1 MSSRRNRRKAPP
13 LTRVGKELARRPDS
27 KTRARVETPA
37 ERQPKRI
44 AEPMNPKLRIGVG
57 VTLLIAFLWAYFPT
71 FALLQHEWERLPD
84 YSHGYLVIPFALVL
98 GWLRKESMPG
108 FSPGFS
114 IFGLGVIGLAVA
126 MRWFGDAYFY
136 PVIGN
141 NSLVLWAIG
150 AVWFMFGARFL
161 WWALPSL
168 LFLGFMVPL
177 PSRFSDVL
185 SGTLQRIAT
194 IMSTWMLQ
202 LFGQPALAEGN
213 TISLGDHMLEVA
225 QACSGLRIFVGIM
238 ALAFF
243 VVFMARRR
251 WWQNAAVVASILPI
265 ALVAN
270 TLRIVFT
277 GLFMEWYPGEET
289 EQLAHDVAGW
299 VMIPLAVAMFA
310 AFMWYL
316 NQLIRPVSLM
326 ELGELRQISPS
337 SKKGKPAAAST

>member
-1 MSSRRNRRKAPP
+1 MSSRRSRRKAPA
-13 LTRVGKELARRPDS
+13 LARTGKERDRRQDS
-27 KTRARVETPA
+27 QSSKREKKDAA
-37 ERQPKRI
+37 PKV
-44 AEPMNPKLRIGVG
+44 AEPINPKLRLGVG
-57 VTLLIAFLWAYFPT
+57 VALLVSFLWAYFPT
-71 FALLQHEWERLPD
+71 FALLQREWERLPD

-98 GWLRKESMPG
+98 GWLRKESMPS

-114 IFGLGVIGLAVA
+114 IFGLGVIALAVA
-126 MRWFGDAYFY
+126 MRWVGDAYFY

-141 NSLVLWAIG
+141 NSIVLWAIG
-150 AVWFMFGARFL
+150 ATWFMFGTRFL

-194 IMSTWMLQ
+194 MMSTWMLQ

-213 TISLGDHMLEVA
+213 TISLGDHLLEVA

-251 WWQNAAVVASILPI
+251 WWQNIAVVASVLPI

-277 GLFMEWYPGEET
+277 GLFMEWFPGEET
-289 EQLAHDVAGW
+289 EKLAHDVAGW
-299 VMIPLAVAMFA
+299 VMIPLACAQFA
-310 AFMWYL
+310 LFMAYL

-326 ELGELRQISPS
+326 EIGELRQVSPS
-337 SKKGKPAAAST
+337 AKKGKPATA

>member
-1 MSSRRNRRKAPP
+1 MVR
-13 LTRVGKELARRPDS
+13 
-27 KTRARVETPA
+27 
-37 ERQPKRI
+37 
-44 AEPMNPKLRIGVG
+44 MGVG
-57 VTLLIAFLWAYFPT
+57 VALLVAFIFAYSPT
-71 FALLQHEWERLPD
+71 FVLLQSEWERLPD

-98 GWLRKESMPG
+98 GWLRKDSMPG

-114 IFGLGVIGLAVA
+114 VLGLAVIGLAVA

-150 AVWFMFGARFL
+150 AVWFLFGARYL

-177 PSRFSDVL
+177 PSRFSDIL

-194 IMSTWMLQ
+194 MMSTWMLQ

-251 WWQNAAVVASILPI
+251 WWQNAAVIASILPI

-316 NQLIRPVSLM
+316 SQLIRPVSLM
-326 ELGELRQISPS
+326 ELGELRQISPN
-337 SKKGKPAAAST
+337 SKKGKPVAASN

>member
-1 MSSRRNRRKAPP
+1 VSSRRNRRKAPP
-13 LTRVGKELARRPDS
+13 LTRVGQELARRPDS
-27 KTRARVETPA
+27 KARARVEAPA
-37 ERQPKRI
+37 ERKPKRI
-44 AEPMNPKLRIGVG
+44 VEPINPMVRMGVG
-57 VTLLIAFLWAYFPT
+57 VALLVAFIFAYSPT
-71 FALLQHEWERLPD
+71 FVLLQSEWERLPD

-98 GWLRKESMPG
+98 GWLRKDSMPG

-114 IFGLGVIGLAVA
+114 VLGLAVIGLAVA

-150 AVWFMFGARFL
+150 AVWFLFGARYL

-177 PSRFSDVL
+177 PSRFSDIL

-194 IMSTWMLQ
+194 MMSTWMLQ

-251 WWQNAAVVASILPI
+251 WWQNAAVIASILPI

-316 NQLIRPVSLM
+316 SQLIRPVSLM
-326 ELGELRQISPS
+326 ELGELRQISPN
-337 SKKGKPAAAST
+337 SKKGKPVAASN

>member
-13 LTRVGKELARRPDS
+13 LTRVGQELARRPDS
-27 KTRARVETPA
+27 KARARVEAPA
-37 ERQPKRI
+37 ERKSKRI
-44 AEPMNPKLRIGVG
+44 VEPINPMVRMGVG
-57 VTLLIAFLWAYFPT
+57 VALLVAFIFAYSPT
-71 FALLQHEWERLPD
+71 FVLLQSEWERLPD

-98 GWLRKESMPG
+98 GWLRKDSMPG

-114 IFGLGVIGLAVA
+114 VLGLAVIGLAVA

-150 AVWFMFGARFL
+150 AVWFLFGARYL

-177 PSRFSDVL
+177 PSRFSDIL

-194 IMSTWMLQ
+194 MMSTWMLQ

-251 WWQNAAVVASILPI
+251 WWQNAAVIASILPI

-316 NQLIRPVSLM
+316 SQLIRPVSLM
-326 ELGELRQISPS
+326 ELGELRQISPN
-337 SKKGKPAAAST
+337 SKKGKPVAASN

>member
-13 LTRVGKELARRPDS
+13 LTRVGQELARRPDS
-27 KTRARVETPA
+27 KARARVEAPA
-37 ERQPKRI
+37 ERKSKRI
-44 AEPMNPKLRIGVG
+44 VEPINPMVRMGVG
-57 VTLLIAFLWAYFPT
+57 VALLVAFIFAYSPT
-71 FALLQHEWERLPD
+71 FVLLQSEWERLPD
-84 YSHGYLVIPFALVL
+84 YNHGYLVIPFALVL
-98 GWLRKESMPG
+98 GWLRKDSMPG

-114 IFGLGVIGLAVA
+114 VLGLAVIGLAVA

-150 AVWFMFGARFL
+150 AVWFLFGARYL

-177 PSRFSDVL
+177 PSRFSDIL

-194 IMSTWMLQ
+194 MMSTWMLQ

-251 WWQNAAVVASILPI
+251 WWQNAAVIASILPI

-316 NQLIRPVSLM
+316 SQLIRPVSLM
-326 ELGELRQISPS
+326 ELGELRQISPN
-337 SKKGKPAAAST
+337 SKKGKPVAASN